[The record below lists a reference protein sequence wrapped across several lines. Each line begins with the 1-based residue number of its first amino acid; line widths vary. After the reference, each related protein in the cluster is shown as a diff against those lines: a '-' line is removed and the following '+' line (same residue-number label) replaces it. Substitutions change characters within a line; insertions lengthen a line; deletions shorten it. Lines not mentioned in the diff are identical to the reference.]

1 MKLLVTQVASLIASC
16 DTPLPM
22 SVIKVL
28 VPALVM
34 GTKERNT
41 MVKSSSEYA
50 LISVLKL
57 RKGDT
62 LLNVRKYKI

>member
-1 MKLLVTQVASLIASC
+1 
-16 DTPLPM
+16 
-22 SVIKVL
+22 
-28 VPALVM
+28 M

-57 RKGDT
+57 RKDDT
-62 LLNVRKYKI
+62 LLNVRIHPHLSSKTRDG